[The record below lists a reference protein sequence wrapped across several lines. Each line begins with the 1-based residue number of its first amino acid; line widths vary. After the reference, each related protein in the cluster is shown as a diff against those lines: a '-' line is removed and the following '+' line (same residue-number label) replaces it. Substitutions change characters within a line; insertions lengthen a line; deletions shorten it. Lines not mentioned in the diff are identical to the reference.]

1 MRCLA
6 HARAKEKRAM
16 SSARPFTS
24 TPEADLPSAAS
35 SAATHASRSNGVRIE
50 RSRDHDEGA
59 KSSVSPGKLG
69 HVVASQAQEQAV
81 KITREARRQATVN
94 LEQQT
99 RRAARIVGAL
109 GTALHEAGK
118 QLRAENEELAAN
130 YYDMAGDRIDHL
142 ANTIERQ
149 DPEQLLASVQRLAQ
163 RQPILFV
170 GAAVVISAVGVRAL
184 TNSSSRQRPQAT
196 GALQAGAQ

>member
-1 MRCLA
+1 MFRMP
-6 HARAKEKRAM
+6 REKRAM

-24 TPEADLPSAAS
+24 TPEADLPSAAT
-35 SAATHASRSNGVRIE
+35 SAATHSSRSSGERNGHHH
-50 RSRDHDEGA
+50 DHDSDSQ
-59 KSSVSPGKLG
+59 SSVSPGKLG

-81 KITREARRQATVN
+81 RITREARRQAAVN

-118 QLRAENEELAAN
+118 QLRTENEEMAAS

-142 ANTIERQ
+142 ASTIEQQ

-184 TNSSSRQRPQAT
+184 TSSSSSRHRSQSG
-196 GALQAGAQ
+196 GALQAGAR

>member
-1 MRCLA
+1 
-6 HARAKEKRAM
+6 M
-16 SSARPFTS
+16 STARPFTS
-24 TPEADLPSAAS
+24 TPEADLPSAAA
-35 SAATHASRSNGVRIE
+35 SAATPDSRSNGDRNE
-50 RSRDHDEGA
+50 RHHHHDAGDQ
-59 KSSVSPGKLG
+59 SSASPGKLG
-69 HVVASQAQEQAV
+69 QVVASQAQEQAG

-118 QLRAENEELAAN
+118 QLRAEDEQLAAS
-130 YYDMAGDRIDHL
+130 YYDMAGDRVDHL
-142 ANTIERQ
+142 ASTIERQ

-184 TNSSSRQRPQAT
+184 TNSSSSRNHGRASQ
-196 GALQAGAQ
+196 ALQAGAN